1 MTWTVDQPCEVE
13 VTRGKW
19 VAGIVISASPQ
30 LRVKTLGGDL
40 VRPSPGSIR
49 EPKAS
54 SSLRHAVPPPS
65 SEVAEAA
72 SHEPTGK
79 RDYSADFA
87 ALWGSARD
95 VFAGVPRD
103 ERGVPDLDALP
114 PAVVKQVARVTEL
127 RRVPKPE
134 KPWRSSKH
142 LAHVRSLSC
151 CVCGAGP
158 QSEAHHVGPHPMGR
172 KVSDAQTAPLC
183 GIDHTEFHLTG
194 RHRGSRAM
202 AMAVQWHGVMA
213 AAKTALHGLS
223 DEDKE
228 RLIAEA
234 AEAAAMVWVKALE
247 GRDAAEESE
256 T

>member
-13 VTRGKW
+13 VTKGKW
-19 VAGIVISASPQ
+19 VAAIVVMGGITP
-30 LRVKTLGGDL
+30 RVKTLGGKL
-40 VRPSPGSIR
+40 VRPQLDEIR
-49 EPKAS
+49 EPKAA

-72 SHEPTGK
+72 SHERVTLEGMLAGAGIDTVVSKALLPGQFAFVETTP
-79 RDYSADFA
+79 SA
-87 ALWGSARD
+87 
-95 VFAGVPRD
+95 VT
-103 ERGVPDLDALP
+103 
-114 PAVVKQVARVTEL
+114 KQVARVDEL
-127 RRVPKPE
+127 RRVPKPA
-134 KPWRSSKH
+134 KPWRSTKH
-142 LAHVRSLSC
+142 LAHVRALPC

-194 RHRGSRAM
+194 RHGDTSRETTM
-202 AMAVQWHGVMA
+202 KYQWCGVRDA
-213 AAKTALHGLS
+213 ARTALSAAGVGM
-223 DEDKE
+223 DEME
-228 RLIAEA
+228 ALRAAA
-234 AEAAAMVWVKALE
+234 AEAEAMVWVKALE